1 MNQDY
6 KLKRYPNCDPV
17 SKEHSCG
24 VAGEA
29 EAAPLSRAASGVP
42 GASALLVPVI
52 LIAASFTVYLHTA
65 NPLFRFSDGGELA
78 AAAHTL
84 GVAHPTGYPLFLMG
98 EKLWSFLLPIGNP
111 CFRANLLSA
120 ICASVALALIF
131 LLCFRVAGPL
141 SGLLAAGLL
150 GFSET
155 FWLQAT
161 QSTVYTLNLMLVAL
175 LTGLAFGAPG
185 GRLESPPHTL
195 STFDFRLSTFQ
206 RTATVFFFVLGLGLC
221 NHLTLALVPVALVL
235 SHPRAFG
242 RLLGCGEQHPYRC
255 KRGVAVVALVFLLAG
270 LSVYLY
276 LPVRAA
282 AHPAINWG
290 APSIW
295 QRLWEHLT
303 QHDYKF
309 KQASRTFSE
318 HATVTLAFFG
328 SVAKELGLCGA
339 ALALIGLIGG
349 LFRRRGLTMYLI
361 LLSLGTLL
369 VALLYG
375 EGTYLEPV
383 YCLPAYFAAAVFAG
397 FGLNDLLLSLKSKVQ
412 SPKSNRQPPTAN
424 RQRTFLATGVALLLA
439 ISPIVLFASN
449 YHRCDSS
456 RNFYAYWHGL
466 NLLKTMPLGST
477 FFGETD
483 TALFPLYYLKF
494 VEGRRPDVRIYDRKW
509 RVIEYFE
516 QVDLQSCY
524 NREMRIIE
532 GAHDGP
538 VFYAEYPT
546 VPAINIKLFG
556 ILLEA
561 FLAEPQT
568 GTIDFKRLYSDFL
581 NEPEE
586 EVFID
591 KWTQETRATYFLLW
605 GHQCELQNHLAEAE
619 AHFSEASRLGND
631 NAGLMNNLS
640 IYYERAGMGDKA
652 ASAMERAAELEPRNA
667 RFLTRLGILYY
678 NLARLGQANYNM
690 TRLDQGIAA
699 LERSVAID
707 AENPDATIYLANSF
721 LLKGDQ
727 SEAERYLKKTLDITP
742 HNTYAHN
749 NLGFIYK
756 SQRRFDEAAEHFKE
770 AIRIGTDSYLPYFNL
785 ASVYALKGD
794 TENALKWLERGRRYM
809 SKEVVESIRG
819 HADFDS
825 IRGDPRFDKI
835 LNSDD

>member
-1 MNQDY
+1 LNQDY
-6 KLKRYPNCDPV
+6 KLKRYPNYDPV

-24 VAGEA
+24 VVGES
-29 EAAPLSRAASGVP
+29 EAAPLNGAAYGAP

-52 LIAASFTVYLHTA
+52 LIAAAFTVYLHTA

-78 AAAHTL
+78 AASYTL

-98 EKLWSFLLPIGNP
+98 QKLWSFVLSIGNP
-111 CFRANLLSA
+111 CLRANLLSA
-120 ICASVALALIF
+120 ICASIALALIY
-131 LLCFRVAGPL
+131 LLCLKTAGPL

-150 GFSET
+150 AFSET

-175 LTGLAFGAPG
+175 LTVLAFRALG

-195 STFDFRLSTFQ
+195 WTLDFGLWTFQ
-206 RTATVFFFVLGLGLC
+206 RTAAVFFFVLGLGLC
-221 NHLTLALVPVALVL
+221 NHVTLALAPLALLL

-242 RLLGCGEQHPYRC
+242 RLIN
-255 KRGVAVVALVFLLAG
+255 KRGVAVAALVFFLAG

-276 LPVRAA
+276 LPLRAA

-295 QRLWEHLT
+295 ERLWEHVS
-303 QHDYKF
+303 QRDYEF

-318 HATVTLAFFG
+318 HVTVTLAFFG
-328 SVAKELGLCGA
+328 SVAKEFGLCGA
-339 ALALIGLIGG
+339 SLALIGLVGG
-349 LFRRRGLTMYLI
+349 LFRRRGLTVYLI
-361 LLSLGTLL
+361 LISLGTLL
-369 VALLYG
+369 TALLYG

-397 FGLNDLLLSLKSKVQ
+397 FGVNDLMLSLKSKVQ
-412 SPKSNRQPPTAN
+412 SPKSKVQPPTVS
-424 RQRTFLATGVALLLA
+424 RQRTFLATAVAVVVA
-439 ISPIVLFASN
+439 VSPILLFVSN

-456 RNFYAYWHGL
+456 SNLYAYWHGL
-466 NLLKTMPLGST
+466 DLLKTMPLGST

-516 QVDLQSCY
+516 QADLQSCY
-524 NREMRIIE
+524 NREMRVIE
-532 GAHDGP
+532 AAHDGP

-561 FLAEPQT
+561 FLAEPRT
-568 GTIDFKRLYSDFL
+568 GTVDFKRLYSDFL

-586 EVFID
+586 EVYID
-591 KWTQETRATYFLLW
+591 KWTQETRAKYFLLW
-605 GHQCELQNHLAEAE
+605 GHQCELQNRLAEARS
-619 AHFSEASRLGND
+619 HFSEASRLGHE

-640 IYYERAGMGDKA
+640 IYYERAGLADDA
-652 ASAMERAAELEPRNA
+652 VSAMERAAELEPRNA

-678 NLARLGQANYNM
+678 NLR
-690 TRLDQGIAA
+690 RLDQAIAT
-699 LERSVAID
+699 LERAVAID

-721 LLKGDQ
+721 LVKGDQ
-727 SEAERYLKKTLDITP
+727 PQAERYFKKTLEITP
-742 HNTYAHN
+742 HNIYAHN

-756 SQRRFDEAAEHFKE
+756 RQRRYDEAAEHFKE
-770 AIRIGTDSYLPYFNL
+770 AIRIGTESYLPYFNL
-785 ASVYALKGD
+785 ASVYALSGD
-794 TENALKWLERGRRYM
+794 TENALKWLGRGRRYM
-809 SKEVVESIRG
+809 SKQVVESIRG

-825 IRGDPRFDKI
+825 IRGDPRFGEI
-835 LNSDD
+835 LDSDD

>member
-1 MNQDY
+1 M
-6 KLKRYPNCDPV
+6 
-17 SKEHSCG
+17 SKEHPRPVVG
-24 VAGEA
+24 GF
-29 EAAPLSRAASGVP
+29 EAAPLNRAASCLP

-52 LIAASFTVYLHTA
+52 LIAASFTVYFHTA

-78 AAAHTL
+78 AASHTL
-84 GVAHPTGYPLFLMG
+84 GVAHPTGYPLFLMC

-111 CFRANLLSA
+111 CLRANLLSA
-120 ICASVALALIF
+120 ICASVGLALIYF
-131 LLCFRVAGPL
+131 LCLRVAGPI
-141 SGLLAAGLL
+141 SGLVAVGLL

-161 QSTVYTLNLMLVAL
+161 QSTVYTLNLMLLAL
-175 LTGLAFGAPG
+175 LTVLAFHSPG
-185 GRLESPPHTL
+185 PSTL
-195 STFDFRLSTFQ
+195 DFRLHRAGQAPPLQLWTLQ
-206 RTATVFFFVLGLGLC
+206 RTAALFFFVLGLGLC
-221 NHLTLALVPVALVL
+221 NHVTLALAPLALLV

-242 RLLGCGEQHPYRC
+242 RLLGCGKRHPYGC
-255 KRGVAVVALVFLLAG
+255 KRGVAVVVLVFLLAG

-276 LPVRAA
+276 LPLRAA
-282 AHPAINWG
+282 AHPSINWG

-295 QRLWEHLT
+295 QRLWEHLS
-303 QHDYKF
+303 QRDYKF
-309 KQASRTFSE
+309 KQASRTFGE
-318 HATVTLAFFG
+318 HVTVTRDFFG
-328 SVAKELGLCGA
+328 SVAKEFGIFGA
-339 ALALIGLIGG
+339 GLALIGLIVG
-349 LFRRRGLTMYLI
+349 LFRKGGASAAPATWRGLTRYLI
-361 LLSLGTLL
+361 LISAGTLAT
-369 VALLYG
+369 ALLYG

-397 FGLNDLLLSLKSKVQ
+397 FGANDLVQSLKPKVQ
-412 SPKSNRQPPTAN
+412 SPTANGQPPTAN
-424 RQRTFLATGVALLLA
+424 GQRASLATAVAVVVA
-439 ISPIVLFASN
+439 ILPMLLFASN

-494 VEGRRPDVRIYDRKW
+494 VEGRRPDVKIYDRKW

-516 QVDLQSCY
+516 QADLQSSY

-532 GAHDGP
+532 SAHDGP

-561 FLAEPQT
+561 FLAEPRT
-568 GTIDFKRLYSDFL
+568 GTIDFKRLYSNFL
-581 NEPEE
+581 NEPEK
-586 EVFID
+586 EVFVD
-591 KWTQETRATYFLLW
+591 KWIQETRAKYFLLW
-605 GHQCELQNHLAEAE
+605 GHQSELQNHLADAE
-619 AHFSEASRLGND
+619 AHFSEASRLGNE

-640 IYYERAGMGDKA
+640 IYYERAGLADDA
-652 ASAMERAAELEPRNA
+652 VSAMERAVELEPQDP

-678 NLARLGQANYNM
+678 NLRRLGEA
-690 TRLDQGIAA
+690 IAA
-699 LERSVAID
+699 LKRAVAID

-721 LLKGDQ
+721 MVKGDQ
-727 SEAERYLKKTLDITP
+727 SEAESYFKKTLDVMP

-756 SQRRFDEAAEHFKE
+756 RQRRYDEAAEHFKE
-770 AIRIGTDSYLPYFNL
+770 AIRIGTESYLPYFNL

-809 SKEVVESIRG
+809 STEVVESVRE

-825 IRGDPRFDKI
+825 IRGDPRFGRI
-835 LNSDD
+835 LDSGD